1 MLDAA
6 RDRFLED
13 GYDRTSVDAVAA
25 QAGVSK
31 RTIYDHFV
39 DKDGLFAGV
48 VERASAALLTAVEEA
63 VEQELQTGRDLGA
76 ALLAFTRRI
85 ATQALQSSDYA
96 VVRLLLESGRSIA
109 ASGIDLAH
117 GPELALA
124 ARFADLA
131 EAGVISTT
139 KPRRAAEH
147 FTALTFLLALGTPGL
162 DAVAVDEL
170 FVDGVEAF
178 VRAYGMDRAE
188 P

>member
-25 QAGVSK
+25 QARVSK
-31 RTIYDHFV
+31 RTVYDHFV

-48 VERASAALLTAVEEA
+48 VERAAATLLTAVAEA
-63 VEQELQTGRDLGA
+63 VEQELQTDRDLGV

-85 ATQALQSSDYA
+85 ATQALRSSDYA
-96 VVRLLLESGRSIA
+96 VVRLLLDSDRSIA
-109 ASGIDLAH
+109 APKTDLAH

-124 ARFADLA
+124 ARFADFA
-131 EAGVISTT
+131 DAGVIRTT

-162 DAVAVDEL
+162 DAAAVDEL

-178 VRAYGMDRAE
+178 VRAYGTDRAE

>member
-6 RDRFLED
+6 RNRFLED

-31 RTIYDHFV
+31 RTLYDHFV
-39 DKDGLFAGV
+39 DKDGLFSAV
-48 VERASAALLTAVEEA
+48 VERASAALLDAVQEA
-63 VEQELQTGRDLGA
+63 VEQELRADRDLGA

-85 ATQALQSSDYA
+85 ATQTLQSSDYA
-96 VVRLLLESGRSIA
+96 VVRLLLDSGRSIA
-109 ASGIDLAH
+109 ALESDLAH
-117 GPELALA
+117 GPELVLA

-131 EAGVISTT
+131 AAGAIRTT

-147 FTALTFLLALGTPGL
+147 FTALTFLLALGTPDL
-162 DAVAVDEL
+162 DAEAVDEL

-178 VRAYGMDRAE
+178 VRAYGPDRAGA
-188 P
+188 